1 LDEADLD
8 KNAPATW
15 LNGLSKVG
23 KAAAEGWG
31 KYTGA
36 AGSLVSVIGA
46 ELEVKVEDVQ
56 MKETWLVRREGL
68 E

>member
-1 LDEADLD
+1 MDETELD
-8 KNAPATW
+8 KTAPATW

-36 AGSLVSVIGA
+36 ADRWSVLSRGA
-46 ELEVKVEDVQ
+46 GG
-56 MKETWLVRREGL
+56 VRERR
-68 E
+68 